1 MKSMASKNPKQNTQ
15 FNTNRHKPENKDN
28 LDSREGE
35 EQLLK
40 GKIAPITARSGKTGK
55 VKKESKTDSVLII

>member
-1 MKSMASKNPKQNTQ
+1 MKSMTSKNPKQNTQ

-35 EQLLK
+35 EQMLK
-40 GKIAPITARSGKTGK
+40 GKNSTHNSKERKNGQSKKGK
-55 VKKESKTDSVLII
+55 

>member
-40 GKIAPITARSGKTGK
+40 GKNITHN
-55 VKKESKTDSVLII
+55 KKETKTNKKKNG